1 MGLEFIAGY
10 VMGTRGAGRAAGL
23 AASAAQFS
31 SKSSTNRTEDIVARL
46 DRLVLV
52 VEAMWSM
59 LEESGRTQEELL
71 VKIAELDQM
80 DGAEDGV
87 RIGQPK
93 TCPSCKAKVGSTLR
107 ICQFCGTDVGD
118 PDPFGR

>member
-1 MGLEFIAGY
+1 M
-10 VMGTRGAGRAAGL
+10 

-31 SKSSTNRTEDIVARL
+31 SKSSTNRTGDIAARL

-59 LEESGRTQEELL
+59 LEESRRTQEELL
-71 VKIAELDQM
+71 VKIAELNQM
-80 DGAEDGV
+80 DGTEDGV
-87 RIGQPK
+87 RIAQPE
-93 TCPSCKAKVGSTLR
+93 TCPSCKPKVGSTLR